1 MRTVN
6 EVILLWWVANKPLLK
21 ETQNSQKLTV
31 FNLATKRVWTT
42 KDWEKKEE
50 SQFHKVV
57 CWWRLW
63 EKAVNILNVWDLI
76 YIRWYLHNRKVDIEW
91 EEKTRV
97 ITEIVV
103 NDLLIVKRKNTDN
116 YEEGQKEVEE

>member
-6 EVILLWWVANKPLLK
+6 EVILLWWIANQPLLK
-21 ETQNSQKLTV
+21 ETQNGQKLTV

-42 KDWEKKEE
+42 KDWEKREE
-50 SQFHKVV
+50 SQFHKMI
-57 CWWRLW
+57 CWWKLW
-63 EKAVNILNVWDLI
+63 ETAVNILNVWDLVHV
-76 YIRWYLHNRKVDIEW
+76 RWYLHNRKVEIEW

-103 NDLLIVKRKNTDN
+103 NDLLIVKRKNN
-116 YEEGQKEVEE
+116 YNNNAEKEIEE

>member
-116 YEEGQKEVEE
+116 YEEEQKEVEE